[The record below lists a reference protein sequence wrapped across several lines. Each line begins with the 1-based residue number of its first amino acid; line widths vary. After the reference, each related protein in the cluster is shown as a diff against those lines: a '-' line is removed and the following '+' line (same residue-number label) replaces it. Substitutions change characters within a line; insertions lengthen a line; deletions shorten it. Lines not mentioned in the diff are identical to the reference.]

1 MASFR
6 VWIFLFVA
14 IHFVVA
20 TRVTLSNN
28 GYSDLVVAISPDVP
42 KTEAS
47 TIIDNIKV
55 SSTQKIKVFRILS
68 HFLI

>member
-1 MASFR
+1 MAFLR

-14 IHFVVA
+14 IHYVVA
-20 TRVTLSNN
+20 TRVTLNNN

-47 TIIDNIKV
+47 TMIDNIKV
-55 SSTQKIKVFRILS
+55 SSSQKMKVFVKLS
-68 HFLI
+68 HF